1 MNNCKKKV
9 AFFYLFI
16 VLFRMLMSKG
26 AAIDI
31 KNGMGQLP
39 AHLTNNKDVLK
50 LIQENTNS

>member
-1 MNNCKKKV
+1 
-9 AFFYLFI
+9 
-16 VLFRMLMSKG
+16 MLMSKG